1 MEDRMRNVIIPR
13 IVLILALGLVSFVIG
28 GCGSKM
34 EGTYTNTGGM
44 VTLDLKSGGK
54 ATFTMMGESL
64 PCTYKASDDKI
75 KLDCTPKG
83 DKVDFMIHDDGSLT
97 GPGFIGSMKKSK

>member
-1 MEDRMRNVIIPR
+1 MKNVMFPNV
-13 IVLILALGLVSFVIG
+13 VLITLMLAVPLIG
-28 GCGSKM
+28 GCGSKT

-64 PCTYKASDDKI
+64 PCTYKVKDDKVL
-75 KLDCTPKG
+75 LDCTPKG
-83 DKVDFMIHDDGSLT
+83 EKVDFMIHADGSLT
-97 GPGFIGSMKKSK
+97 GPGFVGAMKKSTS

>member
-1 MEDRMRNVIIPR
+1 MEDCLRNLIIPR
-13 IVLILALGLVSFVIG
+13 IVLIIASVLVSPVIG

-54 ATFTMMGESL
+54 ATFTMMGETL
-64 PCTYKASDDKI
+64 PCSYKS
-75 KLDCTPKG
+75 KG
-83 DKVDFMIHDDGSLT
+83 DKINLDCSPKGEKVDFTVHDDGSLT
-97 GPGFIGSMKKSK
+97 GPGFIGAMKKSK

>member
-1 MEDRMRNVIIPR
+1 MKTALRS
-13 IVLILALGLVSFVIG
+13 VLGGVLLFVTFASVAW
-28 GCGSKM
+28 GSKM

-64 PCTYKASDDKI
+64 PCTYKASGDKI
-75 KLDCTPKG
+75 KLDCAPKG

-97 GPGFIGSMKKSK
+97 GPGFVGSMKKSK

>member
-1 MEDRMRNVIIPR
+1 MTKQIIPR
-13 IVLILALGLVSFVIG
+13 LILFVAFLVFTPVIG
-28 GCGSKM
+28 ICGSKT

-54 ATFTMMGESL
+54 ANFTMMGETI
-64 PCTYKASDDKI
+64 PCKYTVKGDKVA
-75 KLDCTPKG
+75 LDCTPKG

-97 GPGFIGSMKKSK
+97 GPGFIGSMKQSK